1 MKLWHYQGA
10 HSKTCYCVSNIFK
23 YFTNVIVFINK
34 YLVCPSSDEKV
45 MVQREQVFT
54 VELE

>member
-1 MKLWHYQGA
+1 MSL
-10 HSKTCYCVSNIFK
+10 CLL
-23 YFTNVIVFINK
+23 INK
-34 YLVCPSSDEKV
+34 YLVCPSLDEKV

>member
-1 MKLWHYQGA
+1 MPL
-10 HSKTCYCVSNIFK
+10 CLL
-23 YFTNVIVFINK
+23 INK